1 MIDKSRAKTGLIA
14 ALLVAGS
21 LVIGTVAVT
30 PYFMAGDERDPA
42 SGGLGMIHTH
52 DMPTHLVLMEE
63 FDKSLRG
70 GTLYPRWL
78 ADINKGYGNPT
89 MNFYPPGFFYLTSLV
104 NLFFGDWVK
113 TLFLISVLGLAGSGL
128 ALYFLS
134 RQFYGRFASAIAAFF
149 YMLLPYHVLELYLR
163 GAMPEYIGFV
173 IIPLILYFAFK
184 TGERGRASDIAG
196 LGLLYGAHL
205 ITHFPVSYLF
215 TYLLAVYAVVW
226 AGGARDLKIALR
238 IAGGMALGLLM
249 GAIYWLPAA
258 VEAKYTQEFIS
269 ETFPYE
275 VTLFPVAENT
285 PFDFLINDVF
295 IAQAVTLLTALAILL
310 LTRRRYD
317 SKEDSKVDTRRRQTL
332 LWAAMGI
339 ISTFMATALATP
351 LTRIIPKLQATVPAW
366 RWLAIACVFAALLLA
381 AAVERVVGRGGTA
394 ALSRA
399 CQIAIFLMIG
409 ANVWFTVQQVI
420 IGSFVN
426 GPLRQIDLFLQSG
439 FTPKESVLP
448 GQLPDT
454 DRVTMRPPVGAVS
467 VIRWEPLFRELD
479 VSTGLPAV
487 IRLKTYKFPGWEA
500 RMDGQKTELFA
511 DASGVQTIPIPP
523 GRHRVEIYF
532 ENTPPRTIG
541 SLLSAGALAI
551 TLALLLYGLAFQKRS
566 AGRRSAQADAD
577 N

>member
-1 MIDKSRAKTGLIA
+1 MTAKSKAKTGLIA
-14 ALLVAGS
+14 TLLVAGS
-21 LVIGTVAVT
+21 LVIGAVAVS
-30 PYFMAGDERDPA
+30 PYFMARGESDPSA
-42 SGGLGMIHTH
+42 GGLRMIHTH

-63 FDKSLRG
+63 FDKSLRS

-78 ADINKGYGNPT
+78 ADINNGYGNPT

-113 TLFLISVLGLAGSGL
+113 TLFLLSVLGLAGSGL

-134 RQFYGRFASAIAAFF
+134 RQFYGRFASSVAACF

-173 IIPLILYFAFK
+173 ILPLILYFAFK

-226 AGGARDLKIALR
+226 AAGAKDLKIALR

-275 VTLFPVAENT
+275 NTLFPVAENT

-295 IAQAVTLLTALAILL
+295 IAQAVTLLTALVILF
-310 LTRRRYD
+310 LTRRRDD
-317 SKEDSKVDTRRRQTL
+317 SKDDLRRRQTL

-339 ISTFMATALATP
+339 IGTFMTTALATP

-366 RWLAIACVFAALLLA
+366 RWLAIACVFAALVLA
-381 AAVERVVGRGGTA
+381 AAVDRVVGRGWTTA
-394 ALSRA
+394 LARA
-399 CQIAIFLMIG
+399 CHIAILLVVG

-426 GPLRQIDLFLQSG
+426 GPLRPIDNFLQSG
-439 FTPKESVLP
+439 FTPKGSVLP
-448 GQLPDT
+448 SQLPDV

-479 VSTGLPAV
+479 VSTGLPVV
-487 IRLKTYKFPGWEA
+487 IKLKTYKFPGWEA

-511 DASGVQTIPIPP
+511 DASGVQTLPIPP
-523 GRHRVEIYF
+523 GRHRVEIFF

-541 SLLSAGALAI
+541 SLLSAVALAI
-551 TLALLLYGLAFQKRS
+551 TLALLIYGLAIQKRRAS
-566 AGRRSAQADAD
+566 RRSAQADAD